1 MTVLAAL
8 AMVSTIKYDNLPRP
22 SLKSLRQR
30 PVVFSV
36 FFVALVAS
44 VITGGKALF
53 PFMIVYLIGGAI
65 RHLVVFLRDR
75 SEQDDSIEED
85 DPDPFTM

>member
-1 MTVLAAL
+1 
-8 AMVSTIKYDNLPRP
+8 
-22 SLKSLRQR
+22 
-30 PVVFSV
+30 
-36 FFVALVAS
+36 
-44 VITGGKALF
+44 
-53 PFMIVYLIGGAI
+53 MIVYLIGGAI